1 MKATSGVV
9 AGFGVGLLIAL
20 ATLTME
26 AGPDINLV
34 GAGFTRTLVLV
45 GIGCLAVGS
54 LGAFWARRR
63 DGSRLLMWSA
73 GLGVGGGLALGAL
86 LIFIKA
92 GNITDATGATSPG
105 SSWGVLWLIM
115 VGGIVCIAAGIGLLR
130 QMVITLEPG
139 RPTS

>member
-20 ATLTME
+20 ATLTFE

-34 GAGFTRTLVLV
+34 GAGFTHTLVVV
-45 GIGCLAVGS
+45 GLGCLAVGA
-54 LGAFWARRR
+54 LGALWARRGAGR
-63 DGSRLLMWSA
+63 PLLMWSA
-73 GLGVGGGLALGAL
+73 GLGLGGGLASGAL

-105 SSWGVLWLIM
+105 SSWGVLWLIV
-115 VGGIVCIAAGIGLLR
+115 VGGVLCIVAGIGLLR
-130 QMVITLEPG
+130 GVGVNT
-139 RPTS
+139 TTV